1 MKKNILFL
9 VLGIILGFVASD
21 FIVRSSTEKYMEV
34 RSSLKETVDEF
45 GDIYFDFTKFELDAR
60 LRLLEELVESDRNG
74 QATYKFIQ
82 EKSDELKKDL
92 VELKE
97 IKLSNSGS
105 QEALERSISE
115 AERFIESIAFDYG
128 LGT

>member
-21 FIVRSSTEKYMEV
+21 FIVRSSTEKYLEV

-45 GDIYFDFTKFELDAR
+45 GDLYFGYSKFELDAR

-115 AERFIESIAFDYG
+115 AERLIESIEFDYG